1 MEELTIGDKIYI
13 SSKRA
18 AEITG
23 YAKDYVGQLCREGR
37 VEATLVGRS
46 WYVLESSIKEHRFGS
61 EGNISS
67 EKETD
72 TKSSTAFDTW
82 EKPSYSAEGLPEL
95 PAFQGSSINVL
106 NKTLEP
112 VNPPEA
118 PAQSIEDMQSAW
130 KEWFATRKEP
140 LLETEEVIE
149 ERESKLEEEKEEE
162 DRVYEP
168 VQQEEVYD
176 PIPSTP
182 EVEEIVEIHR
192 SYEPINAPV
201 AAVEAV
207 SEEVIER
214 RAEQRP
220 KRRRKGKGGTHLATR
235 ALLISLALAVSAI
248 GAIGAGLFDSVITKE
263 GVQYEIIRVLG
274 GTSIKDN

>member
-61 EGNISS
+61 DGSTS
-67 EKETD
+67 AEKETD

-106 NKTLEP
+106 NKTPETLS
-112 VNPPEA
+112 PPEA

-149 ERESKLEEEKEEE
+149 ERESKLEEEEEE
-162 DRVYEP
+162 QTYEP
-168 VQQEEVYD
+168 AQQEEVYD
-176 PIPSTP
+176 PIPSTS
-182 EVEEIVEIHR
+182 EVEEVVEIHR
-192 SYEPINAPV
+192 SYEPISAPV

-207 SEEVIER
+207 SEEVVMR
-214 RAEQRP
+214 RVEQRP
-220 KRRRKGKGGTHLATR
+220 KRRRKGKGGTYLATR
-235 ALLISLALAVSAI
+235 ALLIALALAVAAI
-248 GAIGAGLFDSVITKE
+248 GAIGAGLFDSVLSKD
-263 GVQYEIIRVLG
+263 GVQYEIIRILG